1 MTAAS
6 PAPSFPWH
14 IGVFDAHCH
23 PTDTMSSIAAIPDMK
38 ARALTVMATR
48 AQDQQLVASVAR
60 DLGIKSTRVD
70 SWDSRERIVPCF
82 GWHPWFAHQ
91 MFDEAQY
98 GGKQILDDDAKV
110 SHYKQVLSPA
120 PDDVSFLLSL
130 PNPIPFSEFLEQT
143 RRHLERFPLALV
155 GEIGL
160 DKSFRIPQPALPEHH
175 ETRDSS
181 LTPGGREGRRLSP
194 HCVSL
199 EHQKHI
205 LTAQLNLAGQLRR
218 AVSVHG
224 VQAHGVLFETLRA
237 TWKGHERKSM
247 SKRER
252 KKRGISAEEAAEEQN
267 GDSDAPRPYPPR
279 ICLHSYSGHPSSL
292 SQYFDASVPADVYVS
307 FSTAIN
313 YSDRAAS
320 TTSQS
325 IKVVPDDRV
334 LVESDLHIAGEDMDK
349 YLEDVVRRICEI
361 KEWSLEDGV
370 RRLRNNWERFA
381 FGRQSR

>member
-1 MTAAS
+1 MTT
-6 PAPSFPWH
+6 PFPWH

-23 PTDTMSSIAAIPDMK
+23 PTDTMSSIAAVPDMK

-48 AQDQQLVASVAR
+48 AQDQQLVANVAD
-60 DLGIKSTRVD
+60 DLGIKSNRID
-70 SWDSRERIVPCF
+70 SWGSKERIVPCF
-82 GWHPWFAHQ
+82 GWHPWFAYQ
-91 MFDEAQY
+91 MFDEADH
-98 GGKQILDDDAKV
+98 GGKQTLDDDAKV

-120 PDDVSFLLSL
+120 PDDCNFISSL
-130 PNPIPFSEFLEQT
+130 PDPISFSVFLAQT
-143 RRHLERFPLALV
+143 RQYLERFPLALV

-160 DKSFRIPQPALPEHH
+160 DKSFRIPQQPLPEHH

-194 HCVSL
+194 HSVSL
-199 EHQKHI
+199 EHQKTI
-205 LTAQLNLAGQLRR
+205 LAAQLNLAGQLRR

-237 TWKGHERKSM
+237 TWKGHERKPM

-252 KKRGISAEEAAEEQN
+252 KRRGISAEEAADDQD
-267 GDSDAPRPYPPR
+267 DSPKPYPPR

-320 TTSQS
+320 TASQS

-334 LVESDLHIAGEDMDK
+334 LVESDLHIAGEDMDN
-349 YLEDVVRRICEI
+349 YLEDVIRRVCDI
-361 KEWSLEDGV
+361 KEWSLEEGV
-370 RRLRNNWERFA
+370 QRLRSNWERFA
-381 FGRQSR
+381 FGGESR

>member
-1 MTAAS
+1 MTA
-6 PAPSFPWH
+6 SFPWH

-23 PTDTMSSIAAIPDMK
+23 PTDTMSSIAAVPDMK

-48 AQDQQLVASVAR
+48 AQDQQLVANVAD
-60 DLGIKSTRVD
+60 DLGIKSHRVD
-70 SWDSRERIVPCF
+70 SWGSKERIVPSF
-82 GWHPWFAHQ
+82 GWHP
-91 MFDEAQY
+91 
-98 GGKQILDDDAKV
+98 L
-110 SHYKQVLSPA
+110 
-120 PDDVSFLLSL
+120 PD
-130 PNPIPFSEFLEQT
+130 PIPFSVFLAQT
-143 RRHLERFPLALV
+143 RQHLERFPLALV

-160 DKSFRIPQPALPEHH
+160 DKSFRIPQPPLHEHH

-199 EHQKHI
+199 EHQKVI

-237 TWKGHERKSM
+237 TWKGHERKPM

-252 KKRGISAEEAAEEQN
+252 KRRGISAEEAADERD
-267 GDSDAPRPYPPR
+267 DSPKPYPPR

-349 YLEDVVRRICEI
+349 YLEDVIRRVCDI
-361 KEWSLEDGV
+361 KEWSLEEGV
-370 RRLRNNWERFA
+370 QRLRSNWERFA
-381 FGRQSR
+381 FGGERR